1 VGGFGFKSTTPSKGT
16 KEDWIEIS
24 DPQAAMQPS
33 ALIWAAKKQ
42 YRCKVCGAGVDGER
56 DVPGE

>member
-42 YRCKVCGAGVDGER
+42 YRCKVCGAGVDGE
-56 DVPGE
+56 